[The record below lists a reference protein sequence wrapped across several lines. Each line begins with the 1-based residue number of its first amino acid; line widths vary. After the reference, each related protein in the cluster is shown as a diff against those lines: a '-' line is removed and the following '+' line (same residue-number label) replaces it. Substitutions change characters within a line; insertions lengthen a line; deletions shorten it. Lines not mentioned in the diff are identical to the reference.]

1 MPGNKSKRTAKK
13 RFKVTATGKVMHI
26 RMGGGHYM
34 RRKCKRR
41 KRLFR
46 KETEVY
52 QGQVKAIKELLSP

>member
-41 KRLFR
+41 KRLLK

-52 QGQVKAIKELLSP
+52 QGQARAIKELLSP

>member
-1 MPGNKSKRTAKK
+1 MPGNKSKRTAGK

-41 KRLFR
+41 KRLLR

-52 QGQVKAIKELLSP
+52 QGQVRAIKELLSP

>member
-1 MPGNKSKRTAKK
+1 VPGTKSKRTAKK

-41 KRLFR
+41 KRLLK

-52 QGQVKAIKELLSP
+52 SGQARAIKELLSP